1 METVERLNYEKPTPM
16 TQSAFKPADSTSPRG
31 QREIGLAHYR
41 NEEWTDAVAAFDG
54 ALQAGEPSAE
64 ADLLLWRGMALVQ
77 SGAVA
82 DGTADLELAAA
93 AGHLEAKYQVALQY
107 GAQARTQRPLRE
119 KAIAHLEAIIE
130 AHDSATG
137 DDAPGDDT
145 LAAGLDRVCFTLGGL
160 YGEGEEDDD
169 EGEGT
174 KLGIAAYRR
183 GLSINPLSPA
193 GHNNL
198 GLLLMKAEQPLAA
211 LGEFK
216 LAIQLDPA
224 YRAAHSNLARLLFKH
239 MQGEADLAR
248 EFEHIVEEFG
258 DRASTVI
265 SHLSLELVE
274 LGREQVHRS
283 LYTKGHQLKNLMGL
297 VGSRLK
303 GVARKMAVPHNA
315 DELREEMVTLEA
327 EHERLYD
334 EWVGY
339 LSTMTPDKLNTGLV
353 EPSRIVRRVVDAVR
367 IQAGSTQLSL
377 RVQEGV
383 PRIEAD
389 ERLLREAVTNL
400 TLNALE
406 ALVDSPAGEI
416 SLGVGFDDSRGGVV
430 FIEVE
435 DDGPGIPHDLIDH
448 IFDAGFTTRDG
459 GNGYGLSIAR
469 RIAQA
474 HHGELRVVS
483 RAGLG
488 TVFRLD
494 LPVNFDAESRPDSL
508 SNPSP

>member
-1 METVERLNYEKPTPM
+1 M
-16 TQSAFKPADSTSPRG
+16 
-31 QREIGLAHYR
+31 AHYR
-41 NEEWTDAVAAFDG
+41 KEEWVEAVAAFDG
-54 ALQAGEPSAE
+54 ALAAGESSEE

-77 SGAVA
+77 SGAVV
-82 DGTADLELAAA
+82 DGTADLERAAA
-93 AGHLEAKYQVALQY
+93 AGHLEARYQVAIQY
-107 GAQARTQRPLRE
+107 GAQARTQHHLRE
-119 KAIAHLEAIIE
+119 RAISHLEAIIE

-137 DDAPGDDT
+137 DDALGDDT
-145 LAAGLDRVCFTLGGL
+145 LTAGLDRVCFMLGGL
-160 YGEGEEDDD
+160 YGEGEDDD
-169 EGEGT
+169 EGEAT
-174 KLGIAAYRR
+174 KRGVAAYRR
-183 GLSINPLSPA
+183 GLSINSLSPA

-224 YRAAHSNLARLLFKH
+224 YRAAHTNLARLLFKH
-239 MQGEADLAR
+239 VQGEADLAR

-303 GVARKMAVPHNA
+303 GVARKMAVPHNTDA
-315 DELREEMVTLEA
+315 IQEEMVTLEA

-367 IQAGSTQLSL
+367 IQAGTTQLSL

-406 ALVDSPAGEI
+406 AVADRPAGEI

-435 DDGPGIPHDLIDH
+435 DNGPGIPHDLIDH
-448 IFDAGFTTRDG
+448 IFDAGFTTKDG

-483 RAGLG
+483 RSGLG

-508 SNPSP
+508 SNTSL

>member
-1 METVERLNYEKPTPM
+1 M
-16 TQSAFKPADSTSPRG
+16 
-31 QREIGLAHYR
+31 
-41 NEEWTDAVAAFDG
+41 AAFDG
-54 ALQAGEPSAE
+54 ALEAGEPSAE

-77 SGAVA
+77 SGAVV
-82 DGTADLELAAA
+82 DGTADLERAAA
-93 AGHLEAKYQVALQY
+93 AGHLEARYQVALQY
-107 GAQARTQRPLRE
+107 GAQARTQHHLRE
-119 KAIAHLEAIIE
+119 RAISHLEAIIE

-137 DDAPGDDT
+137 DDT
-145 LAAGLDRVCFTLGGL
+145 LTAGLDRVCFTLGGL

-224 YRAAHSNLARLLFKH
+224 YRAAHTNLARLLFKH

-258 DRASTVI
+258 KRAPEVI

-303 GVARKMAVPHNA
+303 GVGRRMADHKT
-315 DELREEMVTLEA
+315 DELRKEMVTLEA
-327 EHERLYD
+327 EHGRLYD

-367 IQAGSTQLSL
+367 IQAGSRLTS
-377 RVQEGV
+377 GCC
-383 PRIEAD
+383 
-389 ERLLREAVTNL
+389 ERR
-400 TLNALE
+400 
-406 ALVDSPAGEI
+406 
-416 SLGVGFDDSRGGVV
+416 
-430 FIEVE
+430 
-435 DDGPGIPHDLIDH
+435 
-448 IFDAGFTTRDG
+448 
-459 GNGYGLSIAR
+459 
-469 RIAQA
+469 
-474 HHGELRVVS
+474 
-483 RAGLG
+483 
-488 TVFRLD
+488 
-494 LPVNFDAESRPDSL
+494 
-508 SNPSP
+508 